1 MPEEAMSTLS
11 KLCLAASVALLSSCA
26 TTPSEYHMVA
36 TRSMPADIVDSNA
49 AWALL
54 DPDNDGSLTLA
65 EIGDQRAIGLLQ
77 DLPNADSNQ
86 DGLVSKAEWDAW
98 WPRMTDHYARENSA
112 PMPLSD
118 MMH

>member
-1 MPEEAMSTLS
+1 MSPGS
-11 KLCLAASVALLSSCA
+11 KICLAASVALLSSCA
-26 TTPSEYHMVA
+26 TTSEYRMVDA
-36 TRSMPADIVDSNA
+36 RTPTDTIESNA

-65 EIGDQRAIGLLQ
+65 EIQDERAVGILQ
-77 DLPNADSNQ
+77 DLPNADSDH
-86 DGLVSKAEWDAW
+86 DGRVSKAEWDMW
-98 WPRMTDHYARENSA
+98 WPRMTDHYARENGA

>member
-1 MPEEAMSTLS
+1 MSPLS
-11 KLCLAASVALLSSCA
+11 KLFLAASVALLSSCA
-26 TTPSEYHMVA
+26 TTSEYHMVGPRA
-36 TRSMPADIVDSNA
+36 PSEAMDSSA

-65 EIGDQRAIGLLQ
+65 EVQDQRAVGVLQ
-77 DLPNADSNQ
+77 DLPNADADH
-86 DGLVSKAEWDAW
+86 DGRVSKAEWDMW
-98 WPRMTDHYARENSA
+98 WPRMTDHYARENGA